1 MKRDQVMALADLI
14 RDLGIVFPRL
24 MTMYR
29 QGYWKGPEVPP
40 MVASVVAPEEDVRMV
55 DGLQL
60 YTRWRSEDTRLCYTD
75 DGWHLGFEG
84 WLRVR
89 GWNLENYDGCW
100 FDLTMLPTDE
110 DYEQWRRESREREI
124 ALQGPPMPAALGCLP
139 VLID

>member
-1 MKRDQVMALADLI
+1 MKRDQVMPLDDLI

-29 QGYWKGPEVPP
+29 EGYWKGPKVPP
-40 MVASVVAPEEDVRMV
+40 MVASIVAPDDDLRMV
-55 DGLQL
+55 DGLPL
-60 YTRWRSEDTRLCYTD
+60 FTRWRSEDTRRCYTD

-89 GWNLENYDGCW
+89 GWYLENYDGCW

-124 ALQGPPMPAALGCLP
+124 ALQGPPMPPHWDVCP
-139 VLID
+139 F